1 MSVMGYFGDIT
12 SVGRLCSFL
21 NCGDGFGCPS
31 PYCISFPRVGVCGSH
46 NLQRLNHI
54 FSAKTS
60 QCLHSVDLHASIGIA
75 KCAQND
81 LSHRLHCGSIEVALS
96 SYRRLHQYGHNRPS
110 RHVWAWSVPV
120 QAVLKPSQEARNC
133 DFRMVAKLV
142 WKIHAIRENAH
153 LARVVP
159 INNPGNSVG
168 KPTRIVRK
176 VLLFAV
182 DWLFVLPI
190 QEVDECSLDL
200 GIAK

>member
-1 MSVMGYFGDIT
+1 
-12 SVGRLCSFL
+12 
-21 NCGDGFGCPS
+21 
-31 PYCISFPRVGVCGSH
+31 
-46 NLQRLNHI
+46 
-54 FSAKTS
+54 
-60 QCLHSVDLHASIGIA
+60 
-75 KCAQND
+75 
-81 LSHRLHCGSIEVALS
+81 
-96 SYRRLHQYGHNRPS
+96 
-110 RHVWAWSVPV
+110 
-120 QAVLKPSQEARNC
+120 
-133 DFRMVAKLV
+133 MVAKLV